1 MTETTATNYTAI
13 SDQIKELKASIV
25 AQLATLHGEFAGLA
39 ELDRQLEAERL
50 KSVEW
55 VKGIQVINTPEM
67 SAAIAEHAAQVKFP
81 GVAVWSKIDD
91 AISTIYQ
98 NTADARNELPEL
110 FARGNR
116 IEDLTKGMR

>member
-1 MTETTATNYTAI
+1 MTETNATSYTVI
-13 SDQIKELKASIV
+13 SDQIKTLKGAIV
-25 AQLATLHGEFAGLA
+25 AQLETLHGELAGLA
-39 ELDRQLEAERL
+39 ELDRQLEVERL
-50 KSVEW
+50 KAVEW

-67 SAAIAEHAAQVKFP
+67 SEAIAVHAAQVQFP

-98 NTADARNELPEL
+98 NTTNARAELPAL

-116 IEDLTKGMR
+116 IEDITKGMR